1 MSYKK
6 YSKRLIHLEEQ
17 NREFAAKEAPIKGY
31 LRIETGNNKGA
42 VRCYVENLKFFQKG
56 TYLYKLVLFGE
67 KNGAIISAILGT
79 LNCNAQGKGESYFR
93 FLPNDVDG
101 NGNEYNDFETAIIVA
116 ASAVDKQESL
126 HPVMKGELVIGSNSG
141 EERKQEKKE
150 NKLNEVWEEKKQS
163 DHKGIFPEENKDLET
178 EDNKEFPGINQQKS
192 YNHFYNKFILHAC
205 NHICQTAEK
214 YQDIE
219 PFIKDQ
225 TEAAWKKMPIS
236 INLPLIAPGAHYF
249 SGRYK
254 HYIFGAKERRNQEG
268 IDYYFGIPGRN
279 IPEEQPDGG
288 ESGFVFWQPI
298 KGSEENKG
306 NHSKENLQIYGY
318 WILKV
323 DGITGNIIDV

>member
-1 MSYKK
+1 MNYKK
-6 YSKRLIHLEEQ
+6 YSRRLIHLEEQ
-17 NREFAAKEAPIKGY
+17 NRDFAAKETPIKGY

-67 KNGAIISAILGT
+67 KNGTIISAILGT
-79 LNCNAQGKGESYFR
+79 LNCSVQGKGESYFR

-101 NGNEYNDFETAIIVA
+101 NGNEYADFETAIIVA

-126 HPVMKGELVIGSNSG
+126 HPVLKGEMVIGNSG
-141 EERKQEKKE
+141 EEKQHVKKE
-150 NKLNEVWEEKKQS
+150 NKLNEVWEEKKSGQ
-163 DHKGIFPEENKDLET
+163 HKESSP
-178 EDNKEFPGINQQKS
+178 KEMSQERHQEREQTS

-219 PFIKDQ
+219 PFSSDSTK
-225 TEAAWKKMPIS
+225 ASWKKMPIT
-236 INLPLIAPGAHYF
+236 IHLPLIAPGAHYF

-254 HYIFGAKERRNQEG
+254 HYIFGARERNNQSAL
-268 IDYYFGIPGRN
+268 DYFFGIPGRN

-298 KGSEENKG
+298 KGVEERKG
-306 NHSKENLQIYGY
+306 SNSKENQQAYGY
-318 WILKV
+318 WIVKI